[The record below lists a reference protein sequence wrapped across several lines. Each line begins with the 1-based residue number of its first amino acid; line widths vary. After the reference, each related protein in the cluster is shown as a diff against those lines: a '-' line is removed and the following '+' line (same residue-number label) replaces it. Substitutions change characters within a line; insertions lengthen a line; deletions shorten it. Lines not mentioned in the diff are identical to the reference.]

1 MPLAAWPARGSRA
14 RRAFLPGP
22 PPLALLDSGGMPPAQ
37 DELSMPGPDVL
48 VGLHSSMVIGR
59 RFDTQATALA
69 RQGRL
74 AVYPSSRGQEA
85 CQVGVVH
92 AMRAQDWLFPTYRDS
107 VAIMCRGVDP
117 VEVLSLLRGD
127 WHCGYDPLA
136 RPLPPQRTPL
146 AAHPPH
152 AR

>member
-22 PPLALLDSGGMPPAQ
+22 PPLALLDSGGMPTGQ

-92 AMRAQDWLFPTYRDS
+92 AMRAQDWLFPTYRHS
-107 VAIMCRGVDP
+107 
-117 VEVLSLLRGD
+117 
-127 WHCGYDPLA
+127 
-136 RPLPPQRTPL
+136 
-146 AAHPPH
+146 AANIFPAVGP
-152 AR
+152 ADGPS

>member
-1 MPLAAWPARGSRA
+1 MPAAAWWAPGSRA
-14 RRAFLPGP
+14 GRELLPGT
-22 PPLALLDSGGMPPAQ
+22 PPLALLDSGGMPTGQ

-85 CQVGVVH
+85 GPVRVGH
-92 AMRAQDWLFPTYRDS
+92 AMRAHDW
-107 VAIMCRGVDP
+107 P
-117 VEVLSLLRGD
+117 V
-127 WHCGYDPLA
+127 P
-136 RPLPPQRTPL
+136 
-146 AAHPPH
+146 
-152 AR
+152 